1 MWTWISTTLREQP
14 EIALFLTIALGYPL
28 GNLGCRGF
36 TLGTVTTTLLVG
48 LLIGQLD
55 IAIPQT
61 VGSVFFL
68 LFLFAIG
75 YGVGPQFVR
84 GLRRDGASQALFA
97 VLVCVMM
104 LSTAYGVARFAGYD
118 VGYGAGLFAGAA
130 TVSSALGLSTNA
142 IRGLGLSPEET
153 RSMIGALSTA
163 FAMTYI
169 YGTIGPI
176 VIISQIGPR
185 LLRID
190 LPSACRAY
198 EARMGEL
205 PRGAGS
211 SWHHYI
217 VRTYR
222 LTADAPQAGRTVGE
236 VEASKPNVRL
246 FVDRIR
252 RGEQMIN
259 PSEDTRLEAG
269 DIVSIAGVRGT
280 LRSLFRTGAEEVE
293 DAELLAIPTEGVDIV
308 VTKRACDG
316 RTLADLARMK
326 STHGIFLTRIRRG
339 SSGAE
344 IPILP
349 QTEIHRGD
357 ILTVVG
363 RSQQIRAATNI
374 IGRADFSITE
384 TDITAM
390 FLTIAVGALI
400 GLPMVTVGGVPIT
413 LSIAGGVLIAGIVA
427 GWQRSIHPTFGN
439 VPAGVLWFIKAVGL
453 NAFIA
458 VIGISSGPSF
468 VEGVREVGLSLFLL
482 GMVATTVPV
491 VLALLIGKYVFRFD
505 DALVL
510 GCCAGASISTPAL
523 GLIAEKARSQVPA
536 LGYTVPYAVSNTLL
550 TIGGIF
556 IVMLMG

>member
-1 MWTWISTTLREQP
+1 MWNWLETTLRAQP

-28 GNLGCRGF
+28 GTLSYRGF
-36 TLGTVTTTLLVG
+36 SLGTVTTTLLVG
-48 LLIGQLD
+48 LLIGQID
-55 IAIPQT
+55 IEISQT

-75 YGVGPQFVR
+75 YGVGPQFIR
-84 GLRRDGASQALFA
+84 GLKRDGAPQALFA
-97 VLVCVMM
+97 VLVCTMM
-104 LSTAYGVARFAGYD
+104 LGTAYGAARLAGYD

-142 IRGLGLSPEET
+142 IRGLGLSPEEA
-153 RSMIGALSTA
+153 RAMISALSTA

-190 LPSACRAY
+190 LPAACRAY
-198 EARMGEL
+198 ETRMGEK

-211 SWHHYI
+211 AWHHFI

-222 LTADAPQAGRTVGE
+222 LSADAPQVGLTVAE
-236 VEASKPNVRL
+236 IEASRPDVRL

-252 RGEQMIN
+252 RGDEMITAT
-259 PSEDTRLEAG
+259 EDTKLEAG
-269 DIVSIAGVRGT
+269 DVISIAGVRGT
-280 LRSLFRTGAEEVE
+280 LRALFDVGAEEVE
-293 DAELLAIPTEGVDIV
+293 DAELLAVPAEGVDIV
-308 VTKRACDG
+308 VTKRASEG
-316 RTLADLARMK
+316 KTLSDLAHMK
-326 STHGIFLTRIRRG
+326 STHGIFLVRIRRG
-339 SSGAE
+339 LSGAE

-349 QTEIHRGD
+349 QTQIHRGD
-357 ILTVVG
+357 VLTVVG
-363 RSQQIRAATNI
+363 RSQRIRAAMSI

-400 GLPMVTVGGVPIT
+400 GLPMVTIGGMPVT

-427 GWQRSIHPTFGN
+427 GWQRSVRPTFGY
-439 VPAGVLWFIKAVGL
+439 VPEGVLWFMKAVGL

-468 VEGVREVGLSLFLL
+468 VEGVREAGLSLFLV
-482 GMVATTVPV
+482 GMIVTTVPV
-491 VLALLIGKYVFRFD
+491 TLALLIGKYVFRFD

-510 GCCAGASISTPAL
+510 GCCAGAGVSTPAL
-523 GLIAEKARSQVPA
+523 GLIADKARSQVPA
-536 LGYTVPYAVSNTLL
+536 LGYTVPYAISNTLL

-556 IVMLMG
+556 MVMLLG